1 MATTCTASRYI
12 GVVAAKVQQK
22 CSKKRRGFS
31 PGDARNRRTANGSQT
46 IEGGTHPGPYQAAN
60 GEQPAMNGLTTS
72 EAAERLG
79 IPKTTLS
86 TWLGQ
91 LPIPHD
97 TDSRGRRRLDDEALA
112 LLETVKT
119 LRGDDCGYQT
129 IRRRIGPLTEP
140 DQVEA
145 ESNPTTNETQPEQ
158 APTLDTD
165 AFMAQVVAAVSAQT
179 DLAERYARV
188 AHQVGR
194 LEADNDHL
202 RAQLA
207 ELKDKVA
214 QLEAPSPTPARPWWK
229 LWG

>member
-1 MATTCTASRYI
+1 
-12 GVVAAKVQQK
+12 
-22 CSKKRRGFS
+22 
-31 PGDARNRRTANGSQT
+31 
-46 IEGGTHPGPYQAAN
+46 
-60 GEQPAMNGLTTS
+60 MNGLTTS

-79 IPKTTLS
+79 VPKTTLS

-91 LPIPHD
+91 LPIPYE

-145 ESNPTTNETQPEQ
+145 ECNPAATETQPEQ
-158 APTLDTD
+158 APALDTD

-179 DLAERYARV
+179 ELAERYARV

-214 QLEAPSPTPARPWWK
+214 QLEAPTPARPWWK
-229 LWG
+229 LWK